1 MRKTQLTILIC
12 SLFFASC
19 SKTIYTYTGIM
30 GNNTQTEVIL
40 ERNNFK
46 TLGTFSG
53 TITEK
58 KLSRDK
64 TNVEGIISQ
73 ARKQMLENAKLAGVE
88 LTGSRTVTNVAVD
101 MIQNEVRVI
110 VTYSATIIEFTD

>member
-1 MRKTQLTILIC
+1 MRKPQLTFLIC
-12 SLFFASC
+12 ALLFASC
-19 SKTIYTYTGIM
+19 SKTVYTYEGLM

-40 ERNNFK
+40 QSNNFK
-46 TLGTFSG
+46 SLGTFSG

-58 KLSRDK
+58 KLNRDK

-73 ARKQMLENAKLAGVE
+73 ARKQMLENAKSAGVE

-101 MIQNEVRVI
+101 LIQNDVRVI
-110 VTYSATIIEFTD
+110 VTYSATIIEFTN

>member
-1 MRKTQLTILIC
+1 
-12 SLFFASC
+12 
-19 SKTIYTYTGIM
+19 M

-58 KLSRDK
+58 
-64 TNVEGIISQ
+64 NVEGIISQ

-88 LTGSRTVTNVAVD
+88 LTGSRTITNVAID
-101 MIQNEVRVI
+101 LIQNDVRVI
-110 VTYSATIIEFTD
+110 VTYSATIIEFTN